1 MSSKGSCT
9 WCRVAEALVSLT
21 GTGAAAAGGAGTAA
35 AAVATMA
42 VDWAGPD
49 GFLAAVLFLLLPVVV
64 HR

>member
-1 MSSKGSCT
+1 M
-9 WCRVAEALVSLT
+9 T